1 MFHAVSY
8 LNSEISNTIKK
19 KIDLGHLM
27 VSCYG
32 FFLILVQAALT
43 QDLDSVKLQVEDLQR
58 EKVPADSLS
67 SSISFP

>member
-1 MFHAVSY
+1 
-8 LNSEISNTIKK
+8 
-19 KIDLGHLM
+19 M

-32 FFLILVQAALT
+32 FLLILVQAALT

-67 SSISFP
+67 RSISFP